1 MSTNPSFRLRFLQQ
15 GLSFL
20 HVSTA
25 ESTPCHGSGGFGTV
39 SSQSTSGHL
48 ARCLAWAQAAG
59 RLHHA
64 RHFAARLDGQQV
76 SAELFE
82 QFRATPS
89 FGRGLTERLDP
100 FLDSHTVGDL
110 IFIDAGGEATVFFEP
125 DKQRVIK
132 LFAPPGEGRFGW
144 VLDRR
149 PDGSWHIRGGS
160 MIEAL
165 WRFAWFETCFV
176 SGLELDS
183 LGLEADFLTLSQPF
197 FVGRR
202 PCEDELEEWMTQ
214 CGWERWSPPTDQATV
229 AEHTWRRDRY
239 IVTDVL
245 PRNAIVTDADERLRA
260 IDFIVTELPS
270 SPGFPQS
277 A

>member
-1 MSTNPSFRLRFLQQ
+1 
-15 GLSFL
+15 
-20 HVSTA
+20 
-25 ESTPCHGSGGFGTV
+25 
-39 SSQSTSGHL
+39 
-48 ARCLAWAQAAG
+48 
-59 RLHHA
+59 
-64 RHFAARLDGQQV
+64 
-76 SAELFE
+76 
-82 QFRATPS
+82 
-89 FGRGLTERLDP
+89 
-100 FLDSHTVGDL
+100 
-110 IFIDAGGEATVFFEP
+110 
-125 DKQRVIK
+125 
-132 LFAPPGEGRFGW
+132 
-144 VLDRR
+144 
-149 PDGSWHIRGGS
+149 

-245 PRNAIVTDADERLRA
+245 PRNAIVTDADESIRA